1 MENLNG
7 FIKIHRKLLKWE
19 WYSDLNVRV
28 LFFHCLL
35 KANHKSEKWQGIEIK
50 AGQFVTSYEHLAKE
64 CGLSTQQTRTALNK
78 LKLTG
83 EITNKTTSRY
93 SIITVNNWNL
103 YQANNKQNN
112 KQITNEQQ
120 TNNNKQEIKEDKEV
134 KNINLSLI
142 NGDRPKRIGKR
153 ERELLKSFC
162 ERKGIK
168 NVNAYIR
175 TVINNGD
182 WVELLEEE
190 KQYQCK
196 TKEKQQK
203 QEENKQKLKLLKA
216 EQLGI
221 VPAADYNPERAKV
234 IFESVRKNLGSG

>member
-35 KANHKSEKWQGIEIK
+35 KANHKSERWQGIEIK
-50 AGQFVTSYEHLAKE
+50 AGQFVTSYGHLAKE
-64 CGLSTQQTRTALNK
+64 CGLSTQQTRTALDK
-78 LKLTG
+78 LKITG
-83 EITNKTTSRY
+83 EITNQTTSRY
-93 SIITVNNWNL
+93 SIITIKNWHL
-103 YQANNKQNN
+103 YQANNKQYN

-142 NGDRPKRIGKR
+142 NGRRIGKR
-153 ERELLKSFC
+153 EREFLISYC
-162 ERKGIK
+162 ER
-168 NVNAYIR
+168 NRVHNANAYIR
-175 TVINNGD
+175 KVIDNGD
-182 WVELLEEE
+182 WYELVEEE

-196 TKEKQQK
+196 AKEEEQQY
-203 QEENKQKLKLLKA
+203 EENKKKIKLLKA
-216 EQLGI
+216 ERLGI

>member
-50 AGQFVTSYEHLAKE
+50 AGQFVTSYGHLAKE
-64 CGLSTQQTRTALNK
+64 CGLTVHQTRTALDK
-78 LKLTG
+78 LKMTG
-83 EITNKTTSRY
+83 EIANKTTSRY
-93 SIITVNNWNL
+93 SIITIKNWNL
-103 YQANNKQNN
+103 YQANGKQDGKQMANKW
-112 KQITNEQQ
+112 Q
-120 TNNNKQEIKEDKEV
+120 TDGNKQEIKEDKEV
-134 KNINLSLI
+134 KNNNLSLI

-153 ERELLKSFC
+153 EREFLKSYC
-162 ERKGIK
+162 ER
-168 NVNAYIR
+168 NRVHNANAYIR
-175 TVINNGD
+175 KVIDNGD
-182 WVELLEEE
+182 WYELVEEE

-196 TKEKQQK
+196 AKKEEQQY
-203 QEENKQKLKLLKA
+203 EENKKKIKLLKA
-216 EQLGI
+216 EKMGI
-221 VPAADYNPERAKV
+221 IPPDDYDIVRAKT